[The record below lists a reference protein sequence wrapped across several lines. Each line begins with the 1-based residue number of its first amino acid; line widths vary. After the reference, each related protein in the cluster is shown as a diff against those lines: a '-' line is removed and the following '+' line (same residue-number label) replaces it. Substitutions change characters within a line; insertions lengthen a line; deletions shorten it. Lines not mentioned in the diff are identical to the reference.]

1 MNSFLFSDE
10 SEKKHALAC
19 LEFAKRLGLIDD
31 ESLDGVKKKDATPRI
46 KKSRSN

>member
-31 ESLDGVKKKDATPRI
+31 ESLDGVKKKMR
-46 KKSRSN
+46 RRE